1 MIDIGKVNHDNT
13 LKDFLKRINLTKK
26 GFAMP
31 EIFHKIGFIGA
42 GNMGQAMIGALI
54 KSKRYSPS
62 DLFVCDVVKNQTDTL
77 KKAYGITVLP
87 DNGAVI
93 DTCDVI
99 IFAVKPQA
107 VEQVLSELKDKAVF
121 KNTAGKKIFISIA
134 AGTPIKKF
142 ESYIYDAIADDI
154 KRQMPILRVMP
165 NTPALVLSGM
175 SGLCANAYATAGDV
189 EIAKKILSAMGKVI
203 ECQESDMDAVTAVS
217 GSGPAYCFYLVEA
230 MIEAAVQL
238 GISPE
243 NAGEMTAA
251 TLKGSLI
258 LLENQS
264 ITARELRQKVTSPG
278 GTTEAAIKVF
288 DDNSVKQ
295 IIIQAITAAAQR
307 SKELS
312 G

>member
-1 MIDIGKVNHDNT
+1 
-13 LKDFLKRINLTKK
+13 
-26 GFAMP
+26 MP
-31 EIFHKIGFIGA
+31 ELLHKIGFIGA

-54 KSKRYSPS
+54 KSKCSVPS
-62 DLFVCDVVKNQTDTL
+62 DLFVCDVVKKQTDIL
-77 KKAYGITVLP
+77 KKTYGITVLT

-93 DTCDVI
+93 DACDVI
-99 IFAVKPQA
+99 IFAVKPQS
-107 VEQVLSELKDKAVF
+107 VEQVLSELKDAAVF
-121 KNTAGKKIFISIA
+121 KKISGKKIFISIA

-142 ESYIYDAIADDI
+142 ENYIYDAIENDR

-175 SGLCANAYATAGDV
+175 SGLCANSYATSEHI
-189 EIAKKILSAMGKVI
+189 EIAKTILTSMGKVI
-203 ECQESDMDAVTAVS
+203 ECRESDMDAVTAVS

-230 MIEAAVQL
+230 MIEAGVKL

-243 NAGEMTAA
+243 DAAVMTAA

-258 LLENQS
+258 LLEKQKIS
-264 ITARELRQKVTSPG
+264 AEELRKKVTSPG
-278 GTTEAAIKVF
+278 GTTEAAIKVLE
-288 DDNSVKQ
+288 DNSVKQ
-295 IIIQAITAAAQR
+295 IITQAVIAAAQR